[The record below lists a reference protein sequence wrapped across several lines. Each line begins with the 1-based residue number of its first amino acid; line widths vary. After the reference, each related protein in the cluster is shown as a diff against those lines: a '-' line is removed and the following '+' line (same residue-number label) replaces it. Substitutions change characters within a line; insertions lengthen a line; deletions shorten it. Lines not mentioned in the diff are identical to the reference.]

1 VGNRTLIAFQAEEA
15 GSTAVEYALIAVLVV
30 LSALLGL
37 TAMSGSMNELFKE
50 SDGSITTTIN
60 EAGG

>member
-1 VGNRTLIAFQAEEA
+1 MAFQAEEA
-15 GSTAVEYALIAVLVV
+15 GSTAIEYALIAVLVV

-50 SDGSITTTIN
+50 SDGSITT
-60 EAGG
+60 